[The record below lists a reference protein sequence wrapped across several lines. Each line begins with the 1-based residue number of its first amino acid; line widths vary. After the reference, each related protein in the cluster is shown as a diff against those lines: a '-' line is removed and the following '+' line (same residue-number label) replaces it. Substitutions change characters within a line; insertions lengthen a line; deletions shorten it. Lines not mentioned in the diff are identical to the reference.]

1 MIISHV
7 LTNILFSHV
16 SLLFHFQS
24 HLLHMFLH
32 NMNEKTFAPHKDYTA
47 NRLKSGILQLAE
59 QTSFIIDETK
69 LEAGQL
75 DTTGKG
81 YSRQKDLGGEDGRR
95 YIFLW
100 VVGA

>member
-1 MIISHV
+1 
-7 LTNILFSHV
+7 
-16 SLLFHFQS
+16 
-24 HLLHMFLH
+24 MFLH

-75 DTTGKG
+75 DTTGK
-81 YSRQKDLGGEDGRR
+81 YSYLKQALRL
-95 YIFLW
+95 
-100 VVGA
+100 